1 MSLPL
6 YITSF
11 LIGATILF
19 VSSRMGHGKIQNRIA
34 LIGVVLAAGFFLY
47 GLRLLIQ

>member
-11 LIGATILF
+11 LIGAVILF
-19 VSSRMGHGKIQNRIA
+19 ASSMMGHGKIENRMA
-34 LIGVVLAAGFFLY
+34 LIGVILAAGFFLY
-47 GLRLLIQ
+47 GLRLLFQ